1 MTTKASEFEGFGEEA
16 RPEGRRPRHS
26 AASAAAS
33 TEGVQGRS
41 HQLKYD
47 HVITTVKQL
56 IL

>member
-1 MTTKASEFEGFGEEA
+1 MGRSFEGLGEEA
-16 RPEGRRPRHS
+16 RPEERRPRLS

>member
-1 MTTKASEFEGFGEEA
+1 VSSFEGLGEEA

-33 TEGVQGRS
+33 TVGVQGRS

-47 HVITTVKQL
+47 HVITTVNN